1 MDKESAHGAGDCRF
15 ESCRGH
21 FCNQTVAALYVI
33 EFSWLALMLLDGR
46 RSPDRRRAVAPCTG
60 HGINDRAGARC
71 RRGGFAACSTP
82 LFTTREKYARITSR
96 ATFARAAAHRHLRFC
111 DKGSV
116 ANHARQN
123 RQVRLPKKLN
133 RVAQCDAKM
142 CAQRKPT
149 LQFKGPRGLE
159 PPTLRLLAV
168 RSNQLSHETDAHQ
181 TEPRRG
187 RWPRQHLEQHGD
199 EQRTAR

>member
-1 MDKESAHGAGDCRF
+1 MG
-15 ESCRGH
+15 
-21 FCNQTVAALYVI
+21 V
-33 EFSWLALMLLDGR
+33 GR
-46 RSPDRRRAVAPCTG
+46 PIDASLSHLRPCTG

-123 RQVRLPKKLN
+123 RQVRLPKQLN
-133 RVAQCDAKM
+133 RVAQYDAKM

-149 LQFKGPRGLE
+149 L
-159 PPTLRLLAV
+159 RLSAV
-168 RSNQLSHETDAHQ
+168 HSNQLSYEADLTR
-181 TEPRRG
+181 PSSG
-187 RWPRQHLEQHGD
+187 GGD
-199 EQRTAR
+199 GPDNTWSNTTTNNVNKCTAPLANPLRACVTRTLRK